1 MEFGTLSRLPAN
13 DLRHRLVAG
22 TVPCFSDVALASS
35 KIEKVIAPM
44 TVEHVDASPVFL
56 HHLFQ

>member
-1 MEFGTLSRLPAN
+1 MLSRLPAN